1 MESIFS
7 KLQTVTENYY
17 SGLSKLSIVPK
28 RTVAEIKN
36 YLESK
41 DLVHGENIENTLE
54 DILPW
59 LQEGNIH
66 VPHPG
71 YFGLFNP
78 ATSFS
83 AVVGDY
89 LTALFNPQ
97 MAAYSHAQFSN
108 EVEKLLIQ
116 FYVEKMNWP
125 SHATGHFTSG
135 GSDANF
141 TGVICAL
148 THHFPEYLTEG
159 LIGIKA
165 KPRFYVSML
174 AHNSFDKIAKNAG
187 LGTSAVFKI
196 PLNED
201 FSLNISALKNQIKI
215 DRDHGYYPFLI
226 VGTAGSTPI
235 GSIDPLMELSEIA
248 KKEEMWLHVDAAWAG
263 GAIIS
268 PVIANQ
274 LQGIELADS
283 VTADAHKWLSVPMG
297 AGMFF
302 CKYAETVYKTFQ
314 TEAHYMPSQN
324 NNDPYQNSLLWS
336 RRFIGLK
343 VYMAFRV
350 KGASNMAEDIEKQLY
365 LADYLTKGLLK
376 RGWKL
381 PVNSALGVVVFTH
394 EKIERFSSDE
404 LAAFHKRI
412 IDHGNTWFSIL
423 KLKEKD
429 YFRACITSIH
439 TEEQHINQL
448 FINLEEGLKQLPD

>member
-17 SGLSKLSIVPK
+17 SGLSDLSIVPK
-28 RTVAEIKN
+28 RTVSEIRN
-36 YLESK
+36 YLENRN
-41 DLVHGENIENTLE
+41 LEHGENIENTLE

-59 LQEGNIH
+59 MQEGNIH

-97 MAAYSHAQFSN
+97 MAAYSHAHFSN

-141 TGVICAL
+141 TGVLCAL
-148 THHFPEYLTEG
+148 AHHFPEYLTEG
-159 LIGIKA
+159 LIGLKA

-187 LGTSAVFKI
+187 LGTSAVYKI
-196 PLNED
+196 PLKDD
-201 FSLNISALKNQIKI
+201 FSLDISALKNQIKL
-215 DRDHGYYPFLI
+215 DKDLGYHPFLI

-235 GSIDPLMELSEIA
+235 GSIDPLPALAEIA

-268 PVIANQ
+268 SVIAGQ
-274 LQGIELADS
+274 LEGIELADS

-302 CKYAETVYKTFQ
+302 CKYPDTVYKTFK
-314 TEAHYMPSQN
+314 TEALYMPSQN
-324 NNDPYQNSLLWS
+324 NQDPYQNSLLWS

-350 KGASNMAEDIEKQLY
+350 KGALKMAEEIEKQLY
-365 LADYLTKGLLK
+365 LADYLADGLIK

-381 PVNSALGVVVFTH
+381 PVKSALGVIVFTH
-394 EKIERFSSDE
+394 DKLANMSSAE

-412 IDHGNTWFSIL
+412 IENGNTWFSIL
-423 KLKEKD
+423 KLKEKE

-448 FINLEEGLKQLPD
+448 FINLEEALRKLPF